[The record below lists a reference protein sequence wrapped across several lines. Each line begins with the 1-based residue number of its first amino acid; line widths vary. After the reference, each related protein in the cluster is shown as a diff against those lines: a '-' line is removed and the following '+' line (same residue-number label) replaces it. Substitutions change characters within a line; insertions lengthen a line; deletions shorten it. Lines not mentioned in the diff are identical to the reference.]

1 MSHDI
6 HTNDSAAHAPEEVRK
21 WAQKITEV
29 HGCPT
34 VLARE
39 VSGYHLYIPCPKC
52 LEDHGR
58 RELDDPKYAINL
70 SVLAGLGDFRDA
82 TAGQAWRPGMFE
94 EREELRKKQE
104 YGAGICM
111 RTRSSRHPH
120 MIPLD
125 ELLSM
130 GTVSE
135 RFPDIATRADMRGG
149 AGADDIKEMWEE
161 DPKSGELAPPPPGE
175 VVGLDTLPAAHPAV
189 QYLVNRRYDI
199 AALVRQFDVGFC
211 VKEYPYGEKQIFY
224 RKMPGGWKDTPQH
237 RIIFKATVD
246 GVPLGW
252 QARVIERESEDG
264 LNRYML
270 HPYGGGFYRGFDLS
284 TIARSHRASFKS
296 GGPGDQMRMVRDEQR
311 GGYWLCVWSHT
322 HTRANP
328 SAAWQPMPPYDEIKD
343 GTLKFRPSKY
353 RTAKY
358 SQRQLMG
365 WDAAIARA
373 KSDPDDLKWAVLT
386 EGPLDGGRGG
396 PGVLPVTGSS
406 ISLENAAKV
415 VRHFHLVFLAF
426 DDDVAGREATEKI
439 AKLLQSTQ
447 HKEQIM
453 LALGK
458 LELPPGKDLGD
469 LTPEEYQR
477 IFNRALKR
485 VKRSL

>member
-1 MSHDI
+1 
-6 HTNDSAAHAPEEVRK
+6 
-21 WAQKITEV
+21 
-29 HGCPT
+29 
-34 VLARE
+34 
-39 VSGYHLYIPCPKC
+39 
-52 LEDHGR
+52 
-58 RELDDPKYAINL
+58 
-70 SVLAGLGDFRDA
+70 
-82 TAGQAWRPGMFE
+82 
-94 EREELRKKQE
+94 
-104 YGAGICM
+104 
-111 RTRSSRHPH
+111 
-120 MIPLD
+120 
-125 ELLSM
+125 
-130 GTVSE
+130 
-135 RFPDIATRADMRGG
+135 
-149 AGADDIKEMWEE
+149 
-161 DPKSGELAPPPPGE
+161 
-175 VVGLDTLPAAHPAV
+175 
-189 QYLVNRRYDI
+189 
-199 AALVRQFDVGFC
+199 
-211 VKEYPYGEKQIFY
+211 
-224 RKMPGGWKDTPQH
+224 
-237 RIIFKATVD
+237 
-246 GVPLGW
+246 
-252 QARVIERESEDG
+252 
-264 LNRYML
+264 
-270 HPYGGGFYRGFDLS
+270 
-284 TIARSHRASFKS
+284 
-296 GGPGDQMRMVRDEQR
+296 
-311 GGYWLCVWSHT
+311 
-322 HTRANP
+322 
-328 SAAWQPMPPYDEIKD
+328 MPPYDEIKD